1 MLTEKQ
7 KRFCEEYIKN
17 GGNGTEAYLA
27 AYDGN
32 SENAA
37 SVESSKFLGR
47 EDIQAYINK
56 LRKPVERAVIRKV
69 INERDRKKKLI
80 EDRIEICIERDDDAA
95 IARYL
100 EIWNKMDGEYVNITK
115 DITEGQADIRNL
127 DTATLQQLANAE

>member
-37 SVESSKFLGR
+37 SVEASKFLGR